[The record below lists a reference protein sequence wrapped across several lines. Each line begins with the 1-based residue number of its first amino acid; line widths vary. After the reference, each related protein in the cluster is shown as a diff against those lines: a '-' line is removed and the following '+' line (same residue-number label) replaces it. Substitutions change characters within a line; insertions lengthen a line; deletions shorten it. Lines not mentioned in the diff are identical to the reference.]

1 MANNLTSIAK
11 YEEIIAPVNAILRGL
26 FSCDQIFFVFL
37 IFGEVLQIFWSI
49 LRGCSKMT

>member
-37 IFGEVLQIFWSI
+37 IFSDFADFLEYP
-49 LRGCSKMT
+49 RGCSEMT